1 MSQQGVMPSCFNNKA
16 NAVKC
21 QICRADK
28 KNAVSL
34 KKKVPNEENKIDAN
48 TSCQVFLKT
57 VPYTAPSTTTDRGE
71 SKWRDD
77 SLKAGWESINH

>member
-16 NAVKC
+16 NTVKC

-34 KKKVPNEENKIDAN
+34 KKKKEPNKENKIDAN
-48 TSCQVFLKT
+48 TTCQVFLQT
-57 VPYTAPSTTTDRGE
+57 VPYTAPNTTTD
-71 SKWRDD
+71 
-77 SLKAGWESINH
+77 